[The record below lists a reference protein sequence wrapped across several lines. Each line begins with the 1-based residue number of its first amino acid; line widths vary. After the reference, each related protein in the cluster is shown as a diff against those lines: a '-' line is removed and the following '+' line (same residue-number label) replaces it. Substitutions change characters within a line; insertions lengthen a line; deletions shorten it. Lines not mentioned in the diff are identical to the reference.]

1 LSRVPFINNVAF
13 RTSLF
18 SPRDTLGLKTLTLA
32 VQQLEEL
39 TGEEVD
45 VEEGAIAVA
54 FKKLAA
60 EELEKLY
67 PLKATAEAY
76 QLPVLPLLTDFQHTL
91 VGIQSS
97 TSDDCVRLLTETG
110 DLFQEQRER
119 IRKMRGALDDTTIQ
133 RIREARTVV
142 YDLGPKLTSHPLFAD
157 VSDHLEA
164 LKALLQSEQ
173 LLEQLDSMTTH
184 TKAVTDAYRST
195 YCDLF
200 DQRRE
205 AYLKAIDELKGHTE
219 WQTIA
224 PEFGETLVASL
235 TARLGEDPDRQGVAA
250 GTSLGS
256 ATLAEMTSDLA
267 AVEALKAVALARLQE
282 ATMVK
287 DPDTVIRRVRI
298 AEVFNR
304 PIQSPEDLQDAL
316 DQLRDA
322 LQKLL
327 DEGAAIILE

>member
-1 LSRVPFINNVAF
+1 
-13 RTSLF
+13 
-18 SPRDTLGLKTLTLA
+18 
-32 VQQLEEL
+32 
-39 TGEEVD
+39 
-45 VEEGAIAVA
+45 
-54 FKKLAA
+54 
-60 EELEKLY
+60 
-67 PLKATAEAY
+67 
-76 QLPVLPLLTDFQHTL
+76 

-110 DLFQEQRER
+110 DLIQEHRER
-119 IRKMRGALDDTTIQ
+119 IRKMRGALDDTTIR

-142 YDLGPKLTSHPLFAD
+142 YDLGPKLASHPLFTD
-157 VSDHLEA
+157 IGHHLEA
-164 LKALLQSEQ
+164 LKALVQSEQ
-173 LLEQLDSMTTH
+173 LLEQLDSLTTH
-184 TKAVTDAYRST
+184 TNAVTDAYRSA

-219 WQTIA
+219 WQTLA
-224 PEFGETLVASL
+224 PEFGETLVAPL
-235 TARLGEDPDRQGVAA
+235 TTRLGDEADRQSVAT

-267 AVEALKAVALARLQE
+267 AVEALKAAALTRLQE

-287 DPDTVIRRVRI
+287 KPDTVIRRVRI

-304 PIQSPEDLQDAL
+304 PIQSPKDLQDAL

-322 LQKLL
+322 LQKFL